1 MKSYTRR
8 FFVTAAAL
16 IGLSAAA
23 MPLLDARAAEV
34 VEAARSALPDSIKS
48 SGTLKVAT
56 SLQWPPFAYKN
67 DKGEMEG
74 IDIDLVRLL
83 GEKLG
88 LKVEIEDVKFPS
100 IVPGVS
106 NGRYNIGVNQI
117 GITQERAK
125 VADFVPYLTSGFS
138 LLVRK
143 GTTGI
148 DVNDL
153 CGRTLALTQGSGQ
166 IPVAEKLSAQC
177 VQDGKKEISFL
188 FFPNSADT
196 YLALSNGRGD
206 GFLVGKPAGVYIAR
220 GNPRLEITTSVLK
233 DSQTISGI
241 VIAKGNTALQTAL
254 MRALEDAVADGSYL
268 KILEQYGVPDAALT
282 VEQIREHAKQ

>member
-1 MKSYTRR
+1 MTSYTRR
-8 FFVTAAAL
+8 FFITAAAV
-16 IGLSAAA
+16 IGFSTLAAL
-23 MPLLDARAAEV
+23 PVDAQAASV
-34 VEAARSALPDSIKS
+34 VEAARNALPDPLKS
-48 SGTLKVAT
+48 SSTLKVAT
-56 SLQWPPFAYKN
+56 SLQWPPFAYM
-67 DKGEMEG
+67 DEKGEMEG
-74 IDIDLVRLL
+74 IDIRLVRLL

-106 NGRYNIGVNQI
+106 NGRYDVGVNQI
-117 GITQERAK
+117 GITPERAK
-125 VADFVPYLTSGFS
+125 VADFVPYLISGFS

-148 DVNDL
+148 DVYNL

-177 VQDGKKEISFL
+177 VQEGKKEISFL

-206 GFLVGKPAGVYIAR
+206 GFLVGKPAGVYIAKS
-220 GNPRLEITTSVLK
+220 NPKLEMTTSVLK
-233 DSQTISGI
+233 DSQTIAGI
-241 VIAKGNTALQTAL
+241 VIAKGNTALQKAL
-254 MRALEDAVADGSYL
+254 MVALEDAVADGSYH
-268 KILEQYGVPDAALT
+268 KILEEFGVPDAALT
-282 VEQIREHAKQ
+282 VEQIHEYAKQ